1 MLQAGDKAP
10 NFAAEAQHGAVVNLS
25 DYNGRKV
32 VLFFYPKDNTPGCTM
47 QACNLRDHIP
57 QLNAHGVEVLGVSG
71 DSVASHKRFASKH
84 QLPFLLIADTDK
96 RIMQEYGVW
105 GEKKMYGRT
114 FLGVKRTTFLINED
128 GVIHHIFRRPK
139 LSGHADE
146 VLKAFGA

>member
-1 MLQAGDKAP
+1 
-10 NFAAEAQHGAVVNLS
+10 
-25 DYNGRKV
+25 
-32 VLFFYPKDNTPGCTM
+32 M
-47 QACNLRDHIP
+47 QACNLRDHIA
-57 QLNAHGVEVLGVSG
+57 QLKAHGVEVLGVSG

-128 GVIHHIFRRPK
+128 GVIHHIFRRPT
-139 LSGHADE
+139 LTRHADE
-146 VLKAFGA
+146 VLKAFGV